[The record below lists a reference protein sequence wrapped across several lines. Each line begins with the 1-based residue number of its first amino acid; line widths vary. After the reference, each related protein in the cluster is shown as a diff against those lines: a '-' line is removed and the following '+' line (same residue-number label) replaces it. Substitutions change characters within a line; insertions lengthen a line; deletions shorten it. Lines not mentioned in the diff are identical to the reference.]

1 MKTNRAK
8 YFIIVAWILLSILSG
23 CEKEAAKV
31 NPFVPTIMTTDT
43 ITNITATSAISGGE
57 ITSEGRTPVIARG
70 VCWSTNQNPTI
81 ADNRTTDGTG
91 TGSFT
96 SSITGLTTG
105 TTYYVRAYATNS
117 IGTSYGNGISFEIN
131 DYLPL
136 KVGAKYK
143 YDYVDSYAF
152 PGENTRTVGECI
164 WKFISMSADTT
175 VVYHVEQS
183 LTGYRISEYF
193 PSFRRDSTHIES
205 QISNLNF
212 EVQND
217 GKVAFNIMVPYWG
230 ASKVTFERFIQS
242 GKNDT
247 CLNHGCL
254 RKNVGI
260 TTMGVG
266 FYGNHSGTVSY
277 SLIEGPYY

>member
-1 MKTNRAK
+1 MKNNSAK
-8 YFIIVAWILLSILSG
+8 YFIIVALILLSFLI
-23 CEKEAAKV
+23 CCKKEASKV
-31 NPFVPTIMTTDT
+31 NPFVPTVITTDS
-43 ITNITATSAISGGE
+43 ITNITGTSATSGGE
-57 ITSEGRTPVIARG
+57 ITSDERTPMTSRG
-70 VCWSTNQNPTI
+70 VCWSTSHNPTI
-81 ADNRTTDGTG
+81 ADNHTSDGAG

-96 SSITGLTTG
+96 STITGLTTG
-105 TTYYVRAYATNS
+105 TTYYVRAYVTNS
-117 IGTSYGNGISFEIN
+117 IGTGYGNEVSFEYN

-136 KVGAKYK
+136 TVGAKYK

-152 PGENTRTVGECI
+152 PGENTRTVGECT
-164 WKFISMSADTT
+164 WKFISKSSNTP

-260 TTMGVG
+260 TTMGYSVN
-266 FYGNHSGTVSY
+266 GNHSGGVGYT
-277 SLIEGPYY
+277 LIEGPTY